1 MSVRRQKRQKPLAL
15 VLTLGVTL
23 LLLAAGVWLYRRG
36 SEAYQN
42 AAYPT
47 AYRDL
52 VEPYAAAYGL
62 DPSLVMAVI
71 RTESRFDPAARSAA
85 GALGL
90 MQMTESTFEWVQW
103 REKVEDPLPFESLTD
118 PETSIRYGCATLAL
132 LKEMFENE
140 QTALAAYNAG
150 MGNVRKW
157 LADERYSDDGVTL
170 KEIPFAETRQYVP
183 KVIEAQKQYR
193 ALYNMA

>member
-15 VLTLGVTL
+15 VLTIVVTL

-157 LADERYSDDGVTL
+157 LADERYSADGVTL
-170 KEIPFAETRQYVP
+170 KEIPFTETRQYVP

>member
-15 VLTLGVTL
+15 VLTIGVTL